1 MSPKFSKLDRLN
13 IRKLQIGE
21 KIAEYGIIAERMA
34 SGDVRWSINV
44 MVDGRRIHRIVG
56 RESEKTTRTQAE
68 QLIEAAAYRSSRGP
82 SAVTERSKATADTGK
97 SCC

>member
-13 IRKLQIGE
+13 IRKLHVGE
-21 KIAEYGIIAERMA
+21 KIAEHGIIAERMA

-44 MVDGRRIHRIVG
+44 MVDGRCIHCIVG

-68 QLIEAAAYRSSRGP
+68 QLIERLRTEARETVCSCRKVGKLPPTEVSR
-82 SAVTERSKATADTGK
+82 
-97 SCC
+97 